1 MSKVKH
7 IIREVIGSYTDE
19 NGAVKELT
27 TIVGEA
33 WPHSKGDGMD
43 IVLYK
48 KPQEELVTELDH
60 NGKERLVM
68 RPNRLKS
75 FPMSKETVATAKSN
89 PADVLK
95 KKVANGK
102 DADMEVAI

>member
-1 MSKVKH
+1 MSRIKH

-27 TIVGEA
+27 TIIGEA

-48 KPQEELVTELDH
+48 NAQEELVTELDH

-75 FPMSKETVATAKSN
+75 FPINKEKVTEAKSN
-89 PADVLK
+89 PSDVLK

-102 DADMEVAI
+102 DSDVGVSL

>member
-48 KPQEELVTELDH
+48 NAQEELVTELDH
-60 NGKERLVM
+60 NGNERLVM